1 MIELIDLFLN
11 QYLRIFVGVVLIGL
25 IVFSLFFRLK
35 NKLKKKSNIKIDDM
49 NK

>member
-11 QYLRIFVGVVLIGL
+11 QYLRLFVGVVLIGL
-25 IVFSLFFRLK
+25 IIFSLFFRLK
-35 NKLKKKSNIKIDDM
+35 NKLKKKSNIEIDDK

>member
-1 MIELIDLFLN
+1 MIELLDLFLN
-11 QYLRIFVGVVLIGL
+11 KYLRLFVGVILIGL

-35 NKLKKKSNIKIDDM
+35 NKLKKKSNIKIDDT

>member
-11 QYLRIFVGVVLIGL
+11 QYLRLFVGVVLIGL
-25 IVFSLFFRLK
+25 IIFSLFFRLK
-35 NKLKKKSNIKIDDM
+35 NKLKKKSIIEIDDM

>member
-25 IVFSLFFRLK
+25 IILSLLFRLK
-35 NKLKKKSNIKIDDM
+35 NKIKKKSKLENDILDK
-49 NK
+49 